1 MGQGKMQTQRE
12 KYLSPDRSARV
23 FVGNSLH
30 TLAFAGLLLPIKLL
44 VRITSF
50 KEVNME
56 K

>member
-1 MGQGKMQTQRE
+1 MSNT
-12 KYLSPDRSARV
+12 
-23 FVGNSLH
+23 LH
-30 TLAFAGLLLPIKLL
+30 TLGFAGLLLPIKLL